1 MPRPGLK
8 AALALLLLASA
19 ATLGVPRTAAAE
31 QDELVIGVTQF
42 PSTFHPSID
51 AMLAKSY
58 VLAMA
63 RRPFTVHDADW
74 ELVCMLCTGLPTLEN
89 GRAKIEDLPEGH
101 EHERGI
107 AVTYTIREG
116 AVWGDGAPVT
126 SADVVF
132 TWEVGRHPLSGVSN
146 AELYRRI
153 LDVEVHD
160 PRTFTLHIDRVSFDY
175 NAINDFNLLP
185 AHLERAPFAEPA
197 EYRNRTRFDT
207 DTTNPGLYFG
217 PYRIVEVVSGS
228 HVTLE
233 PNPTWWGK
241 PPFFRRVIVRVVEN
255 TAALEANLLSGAI
268 DYVAGELGLSLDQA
282 LAFEKRHGDRFRIVY
297 KPGLTYEHID
307 VNLDNPILADVRVRR
322 ALLHA
327 IDRKGIS
334 EQLFEGRQPVAH
346 TNVSPLDWVHTDEV
360 PTYAYDPARAVTLLE
375 EAGWTGLERGLRT
388 NAAGEP
394 LRLTLM
400 TTAGNRSR
408 ELVEQVLQSQ
418 WRKVGVDVRIRNEPA
433 RVFFGQTVSQR
444 RFTGLAMFA
453 WLSAPENV
461 PRSTLHSE
469 EIPAPENGFAGQNYT
484 GFRNAETDAL
494 IDRLEV
500 ELDREAR
507 RTIWHRLQEIY
518 AGELPALPLYF
529 RASPFILPKWLK
541 GLTPTGHQYPT
552 TLWVENWRAERQQA
566 ERGPTETPGAPPRQA
581 RHGGAE
587 QGRAGP

>member
-1 MPRPGLK
+1 MFARIMPRGFGTLAG
-8 AALALLLLASA
+8 AALALALALGALTPFA
-19 ATLGVPRTAAAE
+19 ALPGRAGE
-31 QDELVIGVTQF
+31 RDELVIGVTQF

-58 VLAMA
+58 VLYMT
-63 RRPFTVHDADW
+63 RRPFTVHDPDW
-74 ELVCMLCTGLPTLEN
+74 ELVCMLCTELPTFEN
-89 GRAKIEDLPEGH
+89 GRARIEELPKGEGH
-101 EHERGI
+101 EHDQGI
-107 AVTYTIREG
+107 AVTYTIRDR
-116 AVWGDGAPVT
+116 ATWGDGTPVT

-132 TWEVGRHPLSGVSN
+132 TWEVGRDPLSGVSN
-146 AELYRRI
+146 AEFYRRI
-153 LDVEVHD
+153 LEVEAHD
-160 PRTFTLHIDRVSFDY
+160 ERTFTLHFDRVSFDY
-175 NAINDFNLLP
+175 NAINGFDLLP
-185 AHLERAPFAEPA
+185 AHLERAAFAEPA
-197 EYRNRTRFDT
+197 EYRNRTLFDT
-207 DTTNPGLYFG
+207 DTTNPGLYYG
-217 PYRIVEVVSGS
+217 PYRITQVVSGS
-228 HVTLE
+228 HVALE
-233 PNPTWWGK
+233 PNPTWWGV
-241 PPFFRRVIVRVVEN
+241 PPYFRRIVVRVVEN

-282 LAFEKRHGDRFRIVY
+282 LSFEKRHGHEFNVVY

-307 VNLDNPILADVRVRR
+307 LNLDNPILADVRVRR

-346 TNVSPLDWVHTDEV
+346 TGVSPLDWVHTEDV
-360 PTYAYDPARAVTLLE
+360 PTYAYDPQAAAALLE
-375 EAGWTGLERGLRT
+375 AAGWTELRNGIRH
-388 NAAGEP
+388 NAAGKP

-418 WRKVGVDVRIRNEPA
+418 WRKVGIDVRIRNEPA

-469 EIPAPENGFAGQNYT
+469 EIPTPDNAFAGQNYT
-484 GFRNAETDAL
+484 GFRNAEVDAL

-507 RTIWHRLQEIY
+507 RALWHRLQQIY
-518 AGELPALPLYF
+518 ADELPALPLYF
-529 RASPFILPKWLK
+529 RADPFILPKWLK
-541 GLTPTGHQYPT
+541 GIEPTGHQYPT
-552 TLWVENWRAERQQA
+552 TLWVEHWGIEQLRAE
-566 ERGPTETPGAPPRQA
+566 P
-581 RHGGAE
+581 
-587 QGRAGP
+587 